1 MGKVRYR
8 ISARATILLGREG
21 VSKAD
26 GAIVELIKNT
36 YDADAEICFMCMD
49 AEHDKIY
56 LFDNGSGMDS
66 KTIENCW
73 MLIGTP
79 NKGIII
85 NQLKSGLSQGKR
97 ELEDL
102 HWIV

>member
-56 LFDNGSGMDS
+56 
-66 KTIENCW
+66 K
-73 MLIGTP
+73 
-79 NKGIII
+79 
-85 NQLKSGLSQGKR
+85 
-97 ELEDL
+97 
-102 HWIV
+102 